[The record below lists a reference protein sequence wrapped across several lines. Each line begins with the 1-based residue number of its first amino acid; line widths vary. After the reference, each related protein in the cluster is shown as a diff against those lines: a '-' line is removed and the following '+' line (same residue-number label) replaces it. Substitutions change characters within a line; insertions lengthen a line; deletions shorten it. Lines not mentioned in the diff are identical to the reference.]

1 MIKIDLSIVIPVF
14 NAEST
19 LSRLLKSILVQN
31 ISKFEV
37 IVVDDGSTD
46 NTISVLNDFKNKF
59 ENLIVLQE
67 SNSGQ
72 AVARNYGLETAKGD
86 WVLFLDSDDELRT
99 GALSKMLHRTKKTK
113 LVIGG
118 IEKKFGTHTEHEVV
132 SSLEK
137 VRSNSELITNFLLKN
152 EEMDVGL
159 WNKLFMRKIIKVN
172 NISFKNTNYFE
183 DSFFVFEYL
192 QLINFFEISYMHEI
206 VYILYKR
213 DGSTTRQLDKELH
226 KKILNYIRAVDKKLT
241 KNKVNIRLK
250 TIDLIGLKLRLE
262 IFEIHQHLKFDRNF
276 DISEASNSL
285 RWLVTDRQV
294 FRKITKKYLL
304 AYIGIAYFPF
314 IYSFLYIRLKK

>member
-31 ISKFEV
+31 VSKFEV
-37 IVVDDGSTD
+37 IIIDDGSTD

-59 ENLIVLQE
+59 ENFIVLQE
-67 SNSGQ
+67 SNAGQ

-86 WVLFLDSDDELRT
+86 WVLFLDSDDELRA
-99 GALSKMLHRTKKTK
+99 GVLPKMLHRTKKAK

-118 IEKKFGTHTEHEVV
+118 IEKKFDTHTEYEVV
-132 SSLEK
+132 SSLK
-137 VRSNSELITNFLLKN
+137 KAKSNSELITNFLLKN

-159 WNKLFMRKIIKVN
+159 WNKLFMREIIKVN
-172 NISFKNTNYFE
+172 NISFNNTNYFE

-192 QLINFFEISYMHEI
+192 QVINFFEISYMQET

-226 KKILNYIRAVDKKLT
+226 KKIQNYIKAVDEKLT
-241 KNKVNIRLK
+241 KNQVNIRLK
-250 TIDLIGLKLRLE
+250 TVDLIGLKLRLE
-262 IFEIHQHLKFDRNF
+262 IFEIHQHLKFDENF
-276 DISEASNSL
+276 DASKASNRL
-285 RWLVTDRQV
+285 KRVVTDRSV
-294 FRKITKKYLL
+294 LKKVTKKYLL
-304 AYIGIAYFPF
+304 AYIGIVYFPF
-314 IYSFLYIRLKK
+314 IYKFLYVKLKK